1 MKMKNKKKYL
11 VWTALIAL
19 SVILLFSSGI
29 LTAQESSWLDGWDLR
44 KEITI
49 TEISGNALTD
59 YQVKIEVGYE
69 PQMKSDFSDLR
80 FTDSD
85 GITLLNY
92 WVEEYTE
99 ESSATVWVK
108 VPEIPASG
116 VKKIYMYYG
125 NSGAASLSDGDAVFE
140 FFDDFEDDSID
151 SKWSFQGLSS
161 YEESGGSLN
170 LEANTN
176 TWGNLDTGAH
186 ATISSPLS
194 SYHAWVDA
202 EWVAR
207 SSDLAQI
214 YLNLKSST
222 SRIARC
228 GMRDPWAGNSGYR
241 EAWAEG
247 GESYGSGPGTE
258 PASGRKVFAV
268 GTTTVRALES
278 WARGEEQREGWTSL
292 FIYPPFSFQVV
303 DGLMRLAVLR
313 ISSVR

>member
-92 WVEEYTE
+92 WIEEYTE

-140 FFDDFEDDSID
+140 FFDDFED
-151 SKWSFQGLSS
+151 
-161 YEESGGSLN
+161 
-170 LEANTN
+170 
-176 TWGNLDTGAH
+176 GNLDKWTLQTNTGSYSYSASTQELV
-186 ATISSPLS
+186 ATSGSEGTLVLYENKHLGDYNYIIDGILRYSSS
-194 SYHAWVDA
+194 SGNNLASYDFIF
-202 EWVAR
+202 R
-207 SSDLAQI
+207 DSSDS
-214 YLNLKSST
+214 YLGNVRYYLSDNTIWPDTDT
-222 SRIARC
+222 SKKNNYC
-228 GMRDPWAGNSGYR
+228 
-241 EAWAEG
+241 E
-247 GESYGSGPGTE
+247 
-258 PASGRKVFAV
+258 
-268 GTTTVRALES
+268 
-278 WARGEEQREGWTSL
+278 
-292 FIYPPFSFQVV
+292 
-303 DGLMRLAVLR
+303 
-313 ISSVR
+313 